1 MLAAPDKHA
10 FFHPAKISCGRIRLI
25 LQEVLPLGN
34 NERVT
39 RTATDGRLSGGDLA
53 AALAIVFIWGMNFVA
68 MKYALRDFTP
78 FQLGA
83 ARYVCAVIPLLFLI
97 KPPRLHWKWAVLYGL
112 FQGVGQ
118 FGFLFTAVKVGMT
131 ASLASVLMQTQV
143 FFTPVFSYLL
153 LHERTSRPL
162 QIGLALAALG
172 LACFAMNYVAPSA
185 PVSNAANITTAAG
198 FVLNLCAA
206 AMWAASNIV
215 ARKAQQASSG
225 FDPLAFIVWSS
236 LVPIVPFALMSY
248 GFDGPATRSQ
258 WTHASTSSWI
268 AVGYLGWV
276 ATIMAYGMWT
286 HLLKRHPANRVA
298 PFSLGVPVV
307 GLAAGLL
314 WLGESITAWQWAGI
328 ALVVLALVWV
338 MFGGRLRKVSAGG
351 AS

>member
-1 MLAAPDKHA
+1 MH
-10 FFHPAKISCGRIRLI
+10 LI
-25 LQEVLPLGN
+25 VQEVLPLGN
-34 NERVT
+34 NRRVT

-83 ARYVCAVIPLLFLI
+83 ARYVCAVLPLLLFI
-97 KPPRLHWKWAVLYGL
+97 KPPRLHWKWVLLYGL

-118 FGFLFTAVKVGMT
+118 FGFLFTAIKVGMT

-143 FFTPVFSYLL
+143 FFTAIFSYLL
-153 LHERTSRPL
+153 LRERASRPL
-162 QIGLALAALG
+162 QIGMLLAALG
-172 LACFAMNYVAPSA
+172 LACFTMNYAAPSSA
-185 PVSNAANITTAAG
+185 ATNAASITTVAG

-225 FDPLAFIVWSS
+225 FDPLAFVVWSS
-236 LVPIVPFALMSY
+236 LVPIVPFALMAY
-248 GFDGPATRSQ
+248 GFDDPAGRLR
-258 WTHASTSSWI
+258 WTHAAVTSWI

-276 ATIMAYGMWT
+276 ATILAYGMWT

-307 GLAAGLL
+307 GLAAGLF

-328 ALVVLALVWV
+328 ALVVMALGWV
-338 MFGGRLRKVSAGG
+338 MFGGRMRSG
-351 AS
+351 